1 MTKVKIWQNPIKW
14 YVNAVKGSIEPSNLS
29 HRIRM
34 HIDIPKGQTKG
45 RALIPCAIYSYDHG
59 IDLNPALI
67 RRKDGKKIK
76 ELPVNKNISYDS
88 KKYDVQLT
96 KEEKKKGFTLEEIER
111 CKHCGQRT
119 VIAEIA
125 ETRYRSCPDIKVR
138 VADKAKEDLR
148 IPVDFGINKTDV
160 YVGMWSWLVV
170 DVILAYVVL
179 NSVFKWDPI
188 AKGLGAITS
197 AAPTFVSYGL
207 MLPLVIIATGIAT
220 ISIAQFHYKAYA
232 LWKWWREVKHTVTK
246 IRVTS

>member
-1 MTKVKIWQNPIKW
+1 MKNVKIWQNPIKW
-14 YVNAVKGSIEPSNLS
+14 YVNKVKNSVEPSSLS

-34 HIDIPKGQTKG
+34 NIDIPKGQTKG

-76 ELPVNKNISYDS
+76 DLPVNKSISYDS

-96 KEEKKKGFTLEEIER
+96 KEEKKQGFRLEEIEK
-111 CKHCGQRT
+111 CKHCGQRV
-119 VIAEIA
+119 VIAEVA

-148 IPVDFGINKTDV
+148 IPVDFGINKKDV
-160 YVGMWSWLVV
+160 YFGIWAWTIL
-170 DVILAYVVL
+170 DAARIYVIL
-179 NSVFKWDPI
+179 NTVFKWDPL
-188 AKGLGAITS
+188 AKGIGAATT
-197 AAPTFVSYGL
+197 TFPNFMLYGVL
-207 MLPLVIIATGIAT
+207 LPLSIFGTVLCLVVIG
-220 ISIAQFHYKAYA
+220 QWHYKAYA

-246 IRVTS
+246 IRVTQ